1 MNSRSRLFNWCRF
14 SVIAIALAAAGWL
27 LPRSAAGELDKLETS
42 LKLVPEDAAFYAGM
56 MRNREQIEA
65 VAASNAWAKF
75 KEMPVVQMGMML
87 YGMQLA
93 DPDSGPAQLAA
104 MMENPEVKKI
114 IDMLLDMFSEEVF
127 IYGDDTLA
135 DLVQLLQDVDGAQ
148 NHGALAALF
157 EGEAKEVNRM
167 QIGYAISALAEEADL
182 LGAPNL
188 IAGFKI
194 SNRELVK
201 EQLIKLETIGNI
213 VFEAS
218 KETKGRFRK
227 TKVGDHDFLVL
238 ELDGEM
244 IPWDEVPLE
253 TFEQY
258 ELNEGDVDAIVER
271 VKESTLVVALGLRG
285 DYLILSIGPSLDYLE
300 ELGEGASLIDRKE
313 LEPLAEFADR
323 PLTSIGYMSEEMG
336 RRLNNQ
342 QAQIDRILALA
353 GQLLPESELSE
364 EQQERILDDAQRM
377 AEELKAL
384 VPESGAVFGFSFL
397 AERGIESYRY
407 NWGDHGALDGDGRLG
422 LLRHVGGNPILA
434 FVMRQRPNPDHY
446 DLMARWAKTAYGYF
460 REIALPLMDDDD
472 RVKLEQFLTAAAPLI
487 EQLNKTNREKLIP
500 ALADGQAALL
510 LDGKLRSKQFCMEMS
525 PAEKPLPMFEP
536 ALVVGLS
543 DAELFHAAMRD
554 YWHVINALIDA
565 MRGIEGSEVPDDF
578 RLPEPAI
585 DEISEGK
592 LFCFPLPE
600 KWGLDKQIV
609 PNMGI
614 SDGLAVFAF
623 SRDHSIR
630 LLRATP
636 PAVGGLIDDGERPLA
651 LAGWLDWAAL
661 VDAASPWVD
670 YFFKVSPAMQNI
682 DDEQREMIADQV
694 RTVLDLLKVLRKISG
709 ECYFKD
715 GALVTHTLAE
725 LQDVEE

>member
-157 EGEAKEVNRM
+157 EGEAEEVNRM

-194 SNRELVK
+194 SNRELAK

-258 ELNEGDVDAIVER
+258 ELNEGDVDAIV
-271 VKESTLVVALGLRG
+271 
-285 DYLILSIGPSLDYLE
+285 
-300 ELGEGASLIDRKE
+300 
-313 LEPLAEFADR
+313 
-323 PLTSIGYMSEEMG
+323 
-336 RRLNNQ
+336 
-342 QAQIDRILALA
+342 
-353 GQLLPESELSE
+353 
-364 EQQERILDDAQRM
+364 
-377 AEELKAL
+377 
-384 VPESGAVFGFSFL
+384 
-397 AERGIESYRY
+397 
-407 NWGDHGALDGDGRLG
+407 
-422 LLRHVGGNPILA
+422 
-434 FVMRQRPNPDHY
+434 
-446 DLMARWAKTAYGYF
+446 
-460 REIALPLMDDDD
+460 
-472 RVKLEQFLTAAAPLI
+472 
-487 EQLNKTNREKLIP
+487 
-500 ALADGQAALL
+500 
-510 LDGKLRSKQFCMEMS
+510 
-525 PAEKPLPMFEP
+525 
-536 ALVVGLS
+536 
-543 DAELFHAAMRD
+543 
-554 YWHVINALIDA
+554 
-565 MRGIEGSEVPDDF
+565 
-578 RLPEPAI
+578 
-585 DEISEGK
+585 
-592 LFCFPLPE
+592 
-600 KWGLDKQIV
+600 
-609 PNMGI
+609 
-614 SDGLAVFAF
+614 
-623 SRDHSIR
+623 
-630 LLRATP
+630 
-636 PAVGGLIDDGERPLA
+636 
-651 LAGWLDWAAL
+651 
-661 VDAASPWVD
+661 
-670 YFFKVSPAMQNI
+670 
-682 DDEQREMIADQV
+682 
-694 RTVLDLLKVLRKISG
+694 
-709 ECYFKD
+709 
-715 GALVTHTLAE
+715 
-725 LQDVEE
+725 